1 MERVEKAIDVGA
13 PVRIVYNHEPDGAL
27 ETAAK
32 ELAMAGASTL
42 DPDNLPE
49 DSKKRPKGHDTRSLG
64 PSDSSDS
71 GSDMPNA
78 TTTRGEGMDAD
89 SDRHRTGE
97 RAGPGKHP
105 PRPGADRDT
114 DRVVGPDEA
123 GLGGGLD
130 QAEEARGRKRK
141 Q

>member
-1 MERVEKAIDVGA
+1 
-13 PVRIVYNHEPDGAL
+13 
-27 ETAAK
+27 
-32 ELAMAGASTL
+32 MAGTSTL

-49 DSKKRPKGHDTRSLG
+49 EPRKRPKGHGTRALG

-78 TTTRGEGMDAD
+78 PNTRGEGLDAD

-97 RAGPGKHP
+97 RAGPGNRP
-105 PRPGADRDT
+105 PRPGQDRDA
-114 DRVVGPDEA
+114 DRVVGADEA

-130 QAEEARGRKRK
+130 EAEEAERPPNRKRGER
-141 Q
+141 